1 MEGAGLVAVFLTA
14 GGTDAF
20 VGDSV
25 TSSVEVAGA
34 FEEGAAECGALD
46 VNALGIGNKLHCLED
61 DVVDEDG
68 GGFDGADE
76 EESEQRGRDGLAI
89 LS

>member
-14 GGTDAF
+14 GGAAAF
-20 VGDSV
+20 VGGSV
-25 TSSVEVAGA
+25 SSVEGAGA
-34 FEEGAAECGALD
+34 VKEGAAECGALD

-61 DVVDEDG
+61 DVVDVDG